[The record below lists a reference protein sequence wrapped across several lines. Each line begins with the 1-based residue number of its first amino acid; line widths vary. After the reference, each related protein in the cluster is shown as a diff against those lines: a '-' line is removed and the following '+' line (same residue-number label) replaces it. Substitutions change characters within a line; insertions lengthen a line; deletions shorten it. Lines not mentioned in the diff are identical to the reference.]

1 MTAMGV
7 RVDRV
12 APPDLP
18 DPGPNESRRL
28 KIAFLVRS
36 LNYGG
41 AERQLMVLAKG
52 LHERG
57 HSVVIVVFYPHG
69 GLQSELLETGVRVR
83 GLAKLGRWDVVRFS
97 MQLSRVLHEERPDI
111 VQGCHGVANLMAMAM
126 RAVVP
131 RATIICGVRSTN
143 LELARYGWLTRAS
156 NLLADALRR
165 VPDLFIA
172 NSQAAQRELVARG
185 YSPDKIVVIPNGIDT
200 DRFTVDRGAGR
211 ALRRELGVGDDEL
224 LVGRVGRIDPM
235 KDHATFLR
243 AAAEV
248 VKSRTNVRFVCVGDG
263 DAEYRT
269 QLQTLGHE
277 LGLGKQLLW
286 LHARRD
292 MHAVYN
298 ALDIACSSSAFGE
311 GFPNVVGEAM
321 ACGVPCVVTD
331 VGDSAWVVGESAAV
345 VKPRD
350 ATMLAR
356 RLVQL
361 VDCGSHELARLGA
374 ASRDRIVEHFAIER
388 LVSAT
393 EAVFNAAVE
402 GPVA

>member
-1 MTAMGV
+1 MTTTDVGV
-7 RVDRV
+7 EPV
-12 APPDLP
+12 APPHLP
-18 DPGPNESRRL
+18 RRGRGESKRL
-28 KIAFLVRS
+28 KIALLVRS

-41 AERQLMVLAKG
+41 AERQLVVLAKG

-57 HSVVIVVFYPHG
+57 HSVVVVVFYPHG
-69 GLQSELLETGVRVR
+69 PLQKELIDTGVRVR
-83 GLAKLGRWDVVRFS
+83 LLAKRGRWDVARFS
-97 MQLSRVLHEERPDI
+97 LQLSRVLREERPDVI
-111 VQGCHGVANLMAMAM
+111 QGCHGVANLMAMAM
-126 RAVVP
+126 RTVVP
-131 RATIICGVRSTN
+131 RATIVCGVRCTN
-143 LELARYGWLTRAS
+143 LEMAKYGWLTRAA
-156 NLLADALRR
+156 NVLADALRS

-172 NSQAAQRELVARG
+172 NSQVAQRELVARG
-185 YSPDKIVVIPNGIDT
+185 YSTDKIVVIPNGIDT
-200 DRFTVDRGAGR
+200 DRFTIDRGAGR
-211 ALRRELGVGDDEL
+211 ALRRDLGIADDEL

-235 KDHATFLR
+235 KDHTTFLR

-263 DAEYRT
+263 EAEYRT
-269 QLQTLGHE
+269 QLQALGDH

-286 LHARRD
+286 LQAQRD

-350 ATMLAR
+350 PAALAHQ
-356 RLVQL
+356 LVQL
-361 VDCGSHELARLGA
+361 VDRGSHELVRIGV
-374 ASRDRIVEHFAIER
+374 ASRDRIVNHFAIER
-388 LVSAT
+388 LVSTT
-393 EAVFNAAVE
+393 ERVLNAAVE
-402 GPVA
+402 GSVA